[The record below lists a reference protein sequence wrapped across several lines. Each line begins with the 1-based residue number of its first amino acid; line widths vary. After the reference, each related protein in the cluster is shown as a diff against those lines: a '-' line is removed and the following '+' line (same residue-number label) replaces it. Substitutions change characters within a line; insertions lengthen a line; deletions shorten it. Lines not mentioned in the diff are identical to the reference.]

1 MGMPL
6 VKHPHIMKVLPLL
19 LQDKTTKH
27 PIIWATDTYAHLGGE
42 FSHTASIRPEA
53 LIWHPELLRPRIEKS
68 LEDQQSRTRKRAE
81 VFTPAWLCNLMI
93 NHLDADWFSKDQVF
107 TKESEAGWIT
117 LEGPIPF
124 PETKTWKD
132 YVDTRVLEMTCG
144 EAPFLVSRYDAATG
158 DFIAS
163 PKRRIGILDRKLR
176 VVNEN
181 TLEKDE
187 WLTWTFRAFEAC
199 YGYEVQGDNLL
210 IARMNLL
217 LTFVDVYEE
226 RWGCVPEESLL
237 KKLANKISWN
247 LWQMDGLTGTV
258 PLGKPGGGYEQ
269 LSLFQDPKE
278 TPIAPPCTLYDWR
291 RRTPL
296 TILQIK
302 EMRTMNKKLFDYVI
316 GNPPYQE
323 DFNNSGDNKNYAKP
337 VYHLFMDAAYDV
349 ADKVELIHPARF
361 LFNRGSTPKEWNRK
375 MLDDPHFKVLR
386 YEPKSAVFF
395 DGVDI
400 KGGVAITYRDTTRD
414 FGSITT
420 FTAFPELNGIVKKAA
435 APSEDESLSSIVY
448 TQTRFDLERLYEE
461 HPECRAAIGSGGKDK
476 RLRNNTFDKIPLFT
490 DKQQDESDIKILGLQ
505 KNKRVWKYIP
515 ARFIDS
521 SHENLNFYKVFV
533 PAANG
538 SGALGEVLSTP
549 VIGLPVIGHTQTF
562 ISLGSFESEV
572 EAQALMKYIKTKF
585 ARVMLGVLKV
595 TQHNDRGV
603 WRYVPLQDF
612 TPQSDIDWTKA
623 VPEID
628 QQLYKKYGLSEEE
641 IAFIESHVKEMV

>member
-1 MGMPL
+1 MGFI
-6 VKHPHIMKVLPLL
+6 KNPHVAKVLPLL

-42 FSHTASIRPEA
+42 FTDTAPIRPEA
-53 LIWHPELLRPRIEKS
+53 LLWHPELLRPRIQKS
-68 LEDQQSRTRKRAE
+68 QEDQQSRTRKRAE
-81 VFTPAWLCNLMI
+81 VFTPAWLCNAMV
-93 NHLDADWFSKDQVF
+93 NALDADWFSQDAVF
-107 TKESEAGWIT
+107 TKEEKDGTWTTVEA
-117 LEGPIPF
+117 PIPF
-124 PETKTWKD
+124 PEGKSWRD
-132 YVDTRVLEMTCG
+132 YVDSRRLEMTCG
-144 EAPFLVSRYDAATG
+144 EAPFLVSRYDASTG

-181 TLEKDE
+181 TNEEEE
-187 WLTWTFRAFEAC
+187 WLFWTFRAYEAC
-199 YGYEVQGDNLL
+199 YGYEVQGDSLL
-210 IARMNLL
+210 IARINLL

-226 RWGCVPEESLL
+226 RWGRVPEEGLL
-237 KKLANKISWN
+237 RKLANKISWN

-269 LSLFQDPKE
+269 LSLFHSPDD
-278 TPIAPPCTLYDWR
+278 TPIAAPCTLYDWR

-296 TILQIK
+296 TLGQIK
-302 EMRTMNKKLFDYVI
+302 EMRAMKKKLFDYVI

-337 VYHLFMDAAYDV
+337 VYNLFMDAAYEV
-349 ADKVELIHPARF
+349 SDKVELIHPARF
-361 LFNRGSTPKEWNRK
+361 LFNVGSTPKDWNRK

-386 YEPKSAVFF
+386 YEPKSVVFF
-395 DGVDI
+395 DNVDI
-400 KGGVAITYRDTTRD
+400 KGGVAITYRDTTKD
-414 FGSITT
+414 FGPIST

-435 APSEDESLSSIVY
+435 ASSEEESLASIVY
-448 TQTRFDLERLYEE
+448 TQTRFDLEKLYEE
-461 HPECRAAIGSGGKDK
+461 HPECRKAIGSGGKDK

-490 DKQQDESDIKILGLQ
+490 DEPQDESDIKILGLQ

-515 ARFIDS
+515 ARFIDQ

-562 ISLGSFESEV
+562 ISLGVFETKE

-585 ARVMLGVLKV
+585 ARAMLGVLKV

-603 WRYVPLQDF
+603 WRLIPLQDF
-612 TPQSDIDWTKA
+612 TPQSDIDWTQSVA
-623 VPEID
+623 DID
-628 QQLYKKYGLSEEE
+628 RQLYKKYGLSPEE
-641 IAFIESHVKEMV
+641 IDFIESHVKEMV